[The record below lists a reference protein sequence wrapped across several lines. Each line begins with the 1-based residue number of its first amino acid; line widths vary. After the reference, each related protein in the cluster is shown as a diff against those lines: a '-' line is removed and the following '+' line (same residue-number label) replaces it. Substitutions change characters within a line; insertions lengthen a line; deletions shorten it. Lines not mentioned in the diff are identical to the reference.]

1 MNDMRGT
8 GVTGA
13 APSAF
18 EFTGTWREFLPIAAT
33 NLLLTLVTL
42 GFYRF
47 WAKARERRYLWSRTR
62 FIDDHLE
69 WTGSGKEMFIG
80 FILAFLILGTLGLL
94 VFGLFIFLSNIG
106 LEWLA
111 VLLALGA
118 YPVSFYV
125 VGLARFRALRYR
137 LSRTL
142 WHGIRGGSEDQG
154 FRYALTAAW
163 MTLVGAMAFFLLPWS
178 MITLWNERW
187 NAMSF
192 GPHRFSAYGAA
203 GPLLVR
209 LLLSIGLGIG
219 LIIVLALLAVALP
232 FDDLFSRTDPGA
244 GGVTGA
250 VLLVLLPL
258 VLLIIF
264 AVIPIFYYAAFVRE
278 GINKLF
284 LGDVDF
290 GFSARTYHWLRLYAG
305 DVLLVIGTLGLG
317 IAFLGYRHWSFFVRH
332 LEAYGEVD
340 LDTLLQSETRA
351 PRQGEGLLDALDIGA
366 L

>member
-1 MNDMRGT
+1 MIDLRK
-8 GVTGA
+8 TGA
-13 APSAF
+13 ADAPASAF
-18 EFTGTWREFLPIAAT
+18 AFTGNWREFLPIAIT

-62 FIDDHLE
+62 FIDDYLE
-69 WTGSGKEMFIG
+69 WTGTGTEMFIG
-80 FILAFLILGTLGLL
+80 FILAFLLLGVIGLL
-94 VFGLFIFLSNIG
+94 VLGLFVLLSNIG

-118 YPVSFYV
+118 YPASFYV
-125 VGLARFRALRYR
+125 IGLARFRALRYR

-142 WHGIRGGSEDQG
+142 WHGIRGGSDDQG
-154 FRYALTAAW
+154 FRYAWTSTW
-163 MTLVGAMAFFLLPWS
+163 MTLVAAITFFLLPWS

-187 NAMSF
+187 NAMTF

-209 LLLSIGLGIG
+209 LLLSIGLAILLMVLVG
-219 LIIVLALLAVALP
+219 VLAVP
-232 FDDLFSRTDPGA
+232 FFGFFENQGDGTSIGA
-244 GGVTGA
+244 GILIA
-250 VLLVLLPL
+250 LLPL

-264 AVIPIFYYAAFVRE
+264 AVIPVFFYAAFFRE
-278 GINKLF
+278 GINKLT

-290 GFSARTYHWLRLYAG
+290 GFTARTYHWLKLYAG
-305 DVLLVIGTLGLG
+305 DVALVVFTLGLG
-317 IAFLGYRHWSFFVRH
+317 IAFLGYRHWSFFIRH
-332 LEAYGEVD
+332 LEAYGEVN
-340 LDTLLQSETRA
+340 LDSLTQSETRT

-366 L
+366 I